1 MYCVQQISDKIYWI
15 GGNDR
20 RLERFENLFPVPKG
34 VSYNSSIIL
43 DEKTAVIDTVDAS
56 IRDLYVENIKHLLNG
71 RELDYLVVNHMEP
84 DHCGNI
90 ETLLNLYPNLKII
103 GNKKTFSYFEQFY
116 NRVAQDNYMEMKE
129 GEVLDLGEHKLKF
142 FAAPMVHWPEVTVTY
157 EETKKILFSSDA
169 FGTFGTLNGNI
180 FKDEVDFEG
189 YYLSEARRYYTNIVG
204 KYGLQVQNALKKLS
218 GIPINMIVPLHG
230 PIWRTEEDIKYI
242 LDLYNKWS
250 SYTPEKKGVVLAYGS
265 MYGNTENI
273 VNCIAN
279 SLAKKGVKDM
289 KVFDVSKTHPSYI
302 IAEAW
307 KYSNLVIAAPTYN
320 AGLYL
325 VMDSLL
331 HEMAAL
337 NFQKR
342 RVSLI
347 GNHTWATGALSALK
361 TKFEKEFKNM
371 ELIGELLDI
380 KSALKPEEEKIID
393 ELTDE
398 IVKSL
403 EIV

>member
-116 NRVAQDNYMEMKE
+116 NRIAQDNYMEMKE

-180 FKDEVDFEG
+180 FKDEVDFDT
-189 YYLSEARRYYTNIVG
+189 YYLTEMRRYYSNIVG
-204 KYGLQVQNALKKLS
+204 KFGPQVQGALKKLS
-218 GIPINMIVPLHG
+218 VLEIKMIVPLHG
-230 PIWRTEEDIKYI
+230 VIWRTKEDIDY
-242 LDLYNKWS
+242 LMDLYNKWS
-250 SYTPEKKGVVLAYGS
+250 TYTPEKSGVLIVFGS

-273 VNCIAN
+273 VDFIA
-279 SLAKKGVKDM
+279 SKLAQKGVKDIRII
-289 KVFDVSKTHPSYI
+289 DVSKTHPSYI
-302 IAEAW
+302 VGEAW
-307 KYSNLVIAAPTYN
+307 KYSNLIVAAPTYN
-320 AGLYL
+320 MSLYL
-325 VMDSLL
+325 PMDTLL
-331 HEMAAL
+331 HDLAEL
-337 NFQKR
+337 NFQNRKI
-342 RVSLI
+342 SII
-347 GNHTWATGALSALK
+347 GNYTWASGAMKNMKS
-361 TKFEKEFKNM
+361 KFENDFKKM
-371 ELIGELLDI
+371 EIIGEILDI
-380 KSALKPEEEKIID
+380 KSTLKAEDINTIETF
-393 ELTDE
+393 TDE
-398 IVKSL
+398 IINSL
-403 EIV
+403 KN